1 MFMHRLSIFALAFLL
16 PHFGGPLFHAMDQPV
31 HQLLGIDVSH
41 HQQRI
46 NWTEVSGRNKIDFV
60 FVKATEGGD
69 FVDSLFCHN
78 WTSLEAQGITRGAY
92 HFFRPST
99 DAQLQARHFLAT
111 VDWKVGDLAP
121 VLDIEKTDGVA
132 PEVMLEGV
140 RIWLLEVER
149 AIGVRPVL
157 YTNQDFY
164 DKYLAGLFDEYP
176 LWVARY
182 SWLQPVLSSGRAY
195 DFWQF
200 TDKGRLEGLKG
211 RVDLN
216 LFPGDARM
224 LQRFRIQHP
233 DAAPAAPAYAAP

>member
-1 MFMHRLSIFALAFLL
+1 MHRLSIFVLAFLL
-16 PHFGGPLFHAMDQPV
+16 PHFGGPLFHMMDQPV

-46 NWTEVSGRNKIDFV
+46 DWAGVAGRNKIDFA

-69 FVDSLFCHN
+69 FVDSLFCYN
-78 WTSLEAQGITRGAY
+78 WVSLKEQGVIRGAY
-92 HFFRPST
+92 HFFRPSK
-99 DAQLQARHFLAT
+99 DAQVQARHFLET
-111 VDWKVGDLAP
+111 VDWQPGDLAP

-140 RIWLLEVER
+140 RIWLLAVER
-149 AIGVRPVL
+149 TLGVRPVL

-182 SWLQPVLSSGRAY
+182 SWSLPVLSSGRSY

-200 TDKGRLEGLKG
+200 TDKGRLDGLKG
-211 RVDLN
+211 HVDLN
-216 LFPGDARM
+216 LFPGDAKM

-233 DAAPAAPAYAAP
+233 NAVPAVPELAAP